1 MSQREF
7 DLNKLSDLII
17 QLNAMKRSFDNV
29 SGPLCN
35 VVNNWN
41 NSLQP
46 LMIPYL
52 QMQNKIN
59 TATEAI
65 RANTELIEGLKNAV
79 RLADNMRMILNAR
92 LEPFLKYYINN
103 QEQVHAIL
111 AGIQQASIKIDFDK
125 IDFDK
130 FNELY
135 NNDDLNDGELSES
148 DLQDINVALIESTDG
163 TTINLIQF
171 VNKLLELELILPNKR
186 QLVFGIVYFVFTTII
201 MPYCNDVIS
210 YVYPPESIQLFRELR
225 SARLNE
231 ANQSALAS
239 ILPSEFKNV
248 KIVRVHELNVR
259 SEPNIDA
266 AIIGGLCF
274 GWNVK
279 VLNTNGNWVFVQWHG
294 VEGIGI
300 QGWVNSRYLADIKS
314 QIE

>member
-1 MSQREF
+1 MPT
-7 DLNKLSDLII
+7 LS
-17 QLNAMKRSFDNV
+17 
-29 SGPLCN
+29 
-35 VVNNWN
+35 
-41 NSLQP
+41 
-46 LMIPYL
+46 
-52 QMQNKIN
+52 
-59 TATEAI
+59 
-65 RANTELIEGLKNAV
+65 
-79 RLADNMRMILNAR
+79 
-92 LEPFLKYYINN
+92 PFLNTILI
-103 QEQVHAIL
+103 QEQIHAVL
-111 AGIQQASIKIDFDK
+111 SGIQQASINIEFDK

-135 NNDDLNDGELSES
+135 NNDDINDGELFES

-163 TTINLIQF
+163 ATINLIQF
-171 VNKLLELELILPNKR
+171 ANKLFKLALQNKR
-186 QLVFGIVYFVFTTII
+186 PILFGIVYFIFTYII

-239 ILPSEFKNV
+239 ILPSEFKNI

-259 SEPNIDA
+259 SEPDIDA

-300 QGWVNSRYLADIKS
+300 QGWVNSRYLADIK
-314 QIE
+314 EPN